1 MHPNKIT
8 FNDFC
13 NIHGKMTC
21 SASSAKLIELNETE
35 ATCMEPVSGLYYVL
49 CKYILFPFSVPMGL
63 LSVDM
68 LL

>member
-49 CKYILFPFSVPMGL
+49 CKYILFPF
-63 LSVDM
+63 
-68 LL
+68 